1 MIPVQT
7 IVDRC
12 KFALDAEGSDR
23 YLFDQDFKPA
33 INSSIEWLVAVF
45 NKVFADKKLSEE
57 NLRELVRTKIFLAS
71 QFSRVN
77 LDKDTVT
84 DSIWSVLRVVPNPE
98 VYPRQGQMT
107 DGCID
112 EMIEA
117 LGGCDKKSKVL
128 EDLIYVRGQH
138 SCKRLTLEEW
148 EENQRNVF
156 EAGNTIIKGSLISFA
171 YLNLGDYSNARYSSG
186 REIEIRPDV
195 SGKLIAVTYLK
206 YPESIESIDDVLPF
220 PESMINLIYH
230 KALNFISFKQGDQ
243 TNLYSVTARDISTL
257 VELMS

>member
-1 MIPVQT
+1 
-7 IVDRC
+7 
-12 KFALDAEGSDR
+12 
-23 YLFDQDFKPA
+23 
-33 INSSIEWLVAVF
+33 
-45 NKVFADKKLSEE
+45 
-57 NLRELVRTKIFLAS
+57 
-71 QFSRVN
+71 
-77 LDKDTVT
+77 
-84 DSIWSVLRVVPNPE
+84 
-98 VYPRQGQMT
+98 MT

-128 EDLIYVRGQH
+128 EDLIYVRGEH

-148 EENQRNVF
+148 EENHRNVF

-206 YPESIESIDDVLPF
+206 YPESIETIDDVLPF